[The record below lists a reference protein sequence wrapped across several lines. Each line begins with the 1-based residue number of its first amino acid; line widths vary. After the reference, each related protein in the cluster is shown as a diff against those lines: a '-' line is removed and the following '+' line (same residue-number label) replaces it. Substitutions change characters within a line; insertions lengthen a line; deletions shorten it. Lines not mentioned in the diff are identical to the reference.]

1 MSERS
6 LLLDTC
12 ALIWLANGAPEL
24 SAGARTAID
33 GADTV
38 WVSAIS
44 AWEISLK
51 VAHSTLELPVPPKE
65 WFERALEHHHL
76 SLATLSVEVLVA
88 ANTLP
93 WHHRDPADRFI
104 IATAQVL
111 GAAVVTADR
120 RFPLYEIGVLT

>member
-1 MSERS
+1 MPERS

-12 ALIWLANGAPEL
+12 ALIWLSSGASDL
-24 SAGARTAID
+24 SEEAKQTID

-51 VAHSTLELPVPPKE
+51 VARETLTLPIEPEE
-65 WFERALEHHHL
+65 WFGRAMDHHHL
-76 SLATLSVEVLVA
+76 SLAALSVDVLVA
-88 ANTLP
+88 ANALP

-104 IATAQVL
+104 IATARAL
-111 GAAVVTADR
+111 GAAVVTGDR
-120 RFPLYEIGVLT
+120 RFEQYDVRVLR

>member
-12 ALIWLANGAPEL
+12 ALIWLAADAPEL
-24 SAGARTAID
+24 STRSRTAID
-33 GADTV
+33 AADMV

-51 VAHSTLELPVPPKE
+51 VAHKTLELPMPPEE
-65 WFERALEHHHL
+65 WLTKTLDHHRL
-76 SLATLSVEVLVA
+76 SLAALGVDVLVA
-88 ANTLP
+88 ANALP

-104 IATAQVL
+104 IATARAL

-120 RFPLYEIGVLT
+120 RFPLYGINVLA